1 MHEETTSETVW
12 EYRGKTVVLLER
24 FELSTS
30 PLPRECSTPEL
41 QQQSRGGRSL
51 TADGRQGKPRP
62 VARRRKSGDGSHAR
76 DRPASEAQ
84 PKVLQQEH
92 IMN

>member
-51 TADGRQGKPRP
+51 TADGGQGKPRP
-62 VARRRKSGDGSHAR
+62 A
-76 DRPASEAQ
+76 AS
-84 PKVLQQEH
+84 QQEKRRWLPCP
-92 IMN
+92 